1 MGGNSSRALNAVT
14 TAITA
19 ALGGQT
25 DLQVVTNTLAPYAAQ
40 VIGKEFGH
48 GADKNTAAQL
58 VSHAIL
64 GATLA
69 YINGSDPTAG
79 GSAAVASEAAANYL
93 TNQLAERYKDDPKYF
108 VNGEFQANLLSET
121 EKAQIRDLTAGIG
134 AVIGGA
140 AGDSSYNAQLAGV
153 IGQNAVENNALETAW
168 DVANLAIGT
177 ASFGYNI
184 HEGNYGAAAIDGAGL
199 VYDGVATAFPFL
211 PAGASAG
218 IKAYRGGNSLKQSI
232 NIGTDVANASKAA
245 NQAAKNV
252 DNITKNP
259 AVTGTKIHRETGQL
273 LGEANGTASKLS
285 DSASS
290 YFKGANASTGKQPDM
305 SWKDT
310 GMWADLTTPKQWAV
324 HEKKYNSN
332 FGEGVSIL
340 YKPGQGVVK
349 TTKLPTGAGVLITTP
364 NNIYNNSQK
373 EKK

>member
-1 MGGNSSRALNAVT
+1 M
-14 TAITA
+14 
-19 ALGGQT
+19 GGQT
-25 DLQVVTNTLAPYAAQ
+25 DLQAATNALAPYAAQ
-40 VIGKEFGH
+40 IIGQEFGH
-48 GADKNTAAQL
+48 GEDKNTAAQM
-58 VSHAIL
+58 VAHALL

-69 YINGSDPTAG
+69 YINGGDPTAG
-79 GSAAVASEAAANYL
+79 GSAAVASEAAAIYL
-93 TNQLAERYKDDPKYF
+93 TNQYKDNKEYQDA
-108 VNGEFQANLLSET
+108 NGEFQANLLP
-121 EKAQIRDLTAGIG
+121 EKVKEQIRDLTAGIG

-140 AGDSSYNAQLAGV
+140 VGDSSYNAQLAGV

-332 FGEGVSIL
+332 FGEGANSNMRCDSFKSHMIIN
-340 YKPGQGVVK
+340 
-349 TTKLPTGAGVLITTP
+349 KLSKFL
-364 NNIYNNSQK
+364 
-373 EKK
+373 

>member
-1 MGGNSSRALNAVT
+1 MEQAFPSVFWLEDILALFIILLAILLTIFNLPGNTLLLLGYLGYILVDEPRYLNMQTVLLMVLLYALGEIWDFCISYLGIKREHISWLAVT
-14 TAITA
+14 FIGSGTLIGTCVGTMFLPV
-19 ALGGQT
+19 LG
-25 DLQVVTNTLAPYAAQ
+25 
-40 VIGKEFGH
+40 
-48 GADKNTAAQL
+48 
-58 VSHAIL
+58 S
-64 GATLA
+64 
-69 YINGSDPTAG
+69 
-79 GSAAVASEAAANYL
+79 
-93 TNQLAERYKDDPKYF
+93 
-108 VNGEFQANLLSET
+108 
-121 EKAQIRDLTAGIG
+121 
-134 AVIGGA
+134 VIGGA